1 MMKKPAI
8 HPSKQFL
15 TIFLWSLLFL
25 MYLEILTR
33 ILSTSPEIKLF
44 SSGLIPS
51 VLFSI
56 SITFLALC
64 LIYLFH
70 ERYHYIHALAW
81 IVVLLTLF
89 PRPFIYQDTFPPYS
103 CVPCTTQVPQGIRLR
118 CVSLSAI
125 FLHIC

>member
-8 HPSKQFL
+8 HPSNQFL

-44 SSGLIPS
+44 SSGLITS

-64 LIYLFH
+64 LIYLFYK
-70 ERYHYIHALAW
+70 RFHYLYAIPW
-81 IVVLLTLF
+81 MIVLF
-89 PRPFIYQDTFPPYS
+89 ILFFFQIFYQD
-103 CVPCTTQVPQGIRLR
+103 I
-118 CVSLSAI
+118 LS
-125 FLHIC
+125 